1 MKLSDARLSPLY
13 APRNIVMQSDAD
25 IAAALAADKAAAKV
39 LAKGI
44 TPQDGDLVGVRLN
57 LNVLKSQGVLVQT
70 LHAGNRSA
78 GYKANKGFYNGNV
91 LAYQKFVTLR
101 EAYFNVSQGGR
112 HKIASGLDSKHP
124 MASVDGILCQQPDA
138 DFSGIEVGF
147 NPHRIHLFTD
157 SDNRP
162 VRFAEE
168 VTIYGH
174 RAYVRGY
181 VEYYTADT
189 APAKVGD
196 APSAVV
202 FPAGDANPASNQIGI
217 TMPDHHLPQ
226 ASLDLAL
233 LLA

>member
-1 MKLSDARLSPLY
+1 MKLTDARLSPLFVHHSV
-13 APRNIVMQSDAD
+13 AMQSDAD

-78 GYKANKGFYNGNV
+78 GYKSNKGFYNGSV

-101 EAYFNVSQGGR
+101 EAYFNVSQSGR

-124 MASVDGILCQQPDA
+124 MASVDGQLHNRSEA

-147 NPHRIHLFTD
+147 NPHRVHLFTD

-174 RAYVRGY
+174 RAYLRGY
-181 VEYYTADT
+181 VEFYTADT

-202 FPAGDANPASNQIGI
+202 FPYGDADPASTTAVLDAPG
-217 TMPDHHLPQ
+217 HHPQ
-226 ASLDLAL
+226 TTLDLAF